1 MRKREGNV
9 ARKIVPIVL
18 VLAMVLG
25 LSLTL
30 PAPAAAEDSESTW
43 YVDDD
48 RIQYPAADFQSI
60 QAAVDG
66 ASDGDTIIVYPG
78 SYEENV
84 TVDKSVTIESTQ
96 GADETIVKS
105 GATDGSVFH
114 VKVNGVT
121 ISGFEIW
128 STAGDVPGLRYG
140 VYLDHVEGC
149 IVSKNTIWGHTGAI
163 WLDSGHNNILREN
176 EVRDNNTGMELVSSN
191 NNVLESNEVHDND
204 TVGIYL
210 RFSENNT
217 LLGNEVY
224 NNQDGVLLRDT
235 SRSNIVVG
243 NTVRNGNRVGIWLIS
258 SSNNSVTGNTIYE
271 NRSHGVCLQS
281 SSAGNFVE
289 GNTIYENGDKG
300 ISLHGSNGN
309 TLKGNRLYDNTHA
322 AVSLVDS
329 GENTVEGNQL
339 NGNMAG
345 ITLYSSD
352 LNTLYGN
359 TMDGNTDL
367 SISIR
372 ESSTNTITRNIVS
385 GGTQSIGV
393 YDSSNNEIY
402 LNDFVDSSVSSYVYT
417 PTGSNTWCS
426 PFELW
431 YSYRGNRYLSYLGNY
446 WSDYDGGDSDGN
458 GIGDTSWEIG
468 SERDDYPLMES
479 FKNYVFRVYSTN
491 PLDGAEDIRTTTS
504 VTVEFTAPVVLPEG
518 APSIQLKEGDAV
530 IAAAV
535 EVSGVTVTI
544 IPLSRLAYDTTYT
557 VYIPAGAAGDEHGN
571 LLGED
576 YIFSFTTRVRPPV
589 STPEVPTPPG
599 AIEPVSDSEVESAIE
614 KAEDIGEVV
623 IEAPEGV
630 DRLAI
635 TKPQLEKIAESGK
648 PFRVQ
653 LNRAHIVFLTD
664 VVADLS
670 NLDMVQVE
678 IGAELVPTDAI
689 PPIPPSLQLAGD
701 AIDVTVTAVDEEGNR
716 DAVSEFASPVVISIP
731 VRSVS
736 RGAAAGGKL
745 DVYRFLE
752 DSRMWKAMVSAY
764 DNTSN
769 CMTFATDHLSKYA
782 SMEKKPPSTK
792 TYPDIQGH
800 WAKEDVEI
808 MAGFQIV
815 RGMSEAV
822 FAPDMSVT
830 RAQFAALLI
839 RSLGIEEIKPDTSH
853 FRDVSSGS
861 WHYGVIEAAYAAGLI
876 NGYEDGTFRPDEP
889 IKREEIAALVART
902 LRGAEHEVAV
912 EDADLILSYFEDAD
926 QIGYWAK
933 KEAAQAVASGIIR
946 GRDGLFA
953 PREETTRAEAVVMLR
968 RMLSK
973 LQFIE

>member
-60 QAAVDG
+60 QAAVGG

-78 SYEENV
+78 RYEENV
-84 TVDKSVTIESTQ
+84 VVDKSVTIESKQ
-96 GADETIVKS
+96 GAGETTVES
-105 GATDGSVFH
+105 GVTDGRIFE
-114 VKVNGVT
+114 VKVNDVT
-121 ISGFEIW
+121 ISGFTIT
-128 STAGDVPGLRYG
+128 STVSDIG
-140 VYLDHVEGC
+140 VYLDDVEHC
-149 IVSKNTIWGHTGAI
+149 TVSKNTLHGHDWAI
-163 WLDSGHNNILREN
+163 WIDRGSNNMLTEN
-176 EVRDNNTGMELVSSN
+176 EVYSNQGGIYLVSAK
-191 NNVLESNEVHDND
+191 NNVLESNELHDNSSQ
-204 TVGIYL
+204 GISL
-210 RFSENNT
+210 TLSVENT
-217 LLGNEVY
+217 IVTNEVH
-224 NNQDGVLLRDT
+224 NNQDGVFLRND
-235 SRSNIVVG
+235 SVSNALVG
-243 NTVRNGNRVGIWLIS
+243 NTVCSNSRDGIWLS
-258 SSNNSVTGNTIYE
+258 DSRNNSVTGNTIYE
-271 NRSHGVCLQS
+271 NWVHGVCLQS

-458 GIGDTSWEIG
+458 GIGDISWEIG

-544 IPLSRLAYDTTYT
+544 IPLSRLACDTTYT

-653 LNRAHIVFLTD
+653 LNRAHIVFPTD

-815 RGMSEAV
+815 RGMSETV

-912 EDADLILSYFEDAD
+912 EDAALILSYFEDAD

>member
-60 QAAVDG
+60 QAAVGG

-78 SYEENV
+78 RYEENV
-84 TVDKSVTIESTQ
+84 VVDKSVTIESKQ
-96 GADETIVKS
+96 GAGETTVES
-105 GATDGSVFH
+105 GVTDGRIFE
-114 VKVNGVT
+114 VKVNDVT
-121 ISGFEIW
+121 ISGFTIT
-128 STAGDVPGLRYG
+128 STVSDIG
-140 VYLDHVEGC
+140 VYLDDVEHC
-149 IVSKNTIWGHTGAI
+149 TVSKNTLHGHDWAI
-163 WLDSGHNNILREN
+163 WIDRGSNNMLTEN
-176 EVRDNNTGMELVSSN
+176 EVYSNQGGIYLVSAK
-191 NNVLESNEVHDND
+191 NNVLESNELHDNSSQ
-204 TVGIYL
+204 GISL
-210 RFSENNT
+210 TLSVENT
-217 LLGNEVY
+217 IVTNEVH
-224 NNQDGVLLRDT
+224 NNQDGVFLRND
-235 SRSNIVVG
+235 SVSNALVG
-243 NTVRNGNRVGIWLIS
+243 NTVCSNSRDGIWLS
-258 SSNNSVTGNTIYE
+258 DSRNNSVTGNTIYE
-271 NRSHGVCLQS
+271 NWVHGVCLQS

-458 GIGDTSWEIG
+458 GIGDISWEIG

-653 LNRAHIVFLTD
+653 LNRAHIVFPTD

-731 VRSVS
+731 VPSVS

-745 DVYRFLE
+745 DVYRFIE

-769 CMTFATDHLSKYA
+769 RMTFATDHLSKYA